1 MQVTGTFPELS
12 AGMAKKKSKRKSL
25 MVKEDPG
32 YAGFSLK
39 RRPKV
44 LKKNPTSFAG
54 RRAAARAKT
63 GS

>member
-1 MQVTGTFPELS
+1 
-12 AGMAKKKSKRKSL
+12 MAKKKSKRKPL